1 MDALLN
7 EHHIYLT
14 PDGRMA
20 ICGLQAATV
29 PKVVNAMDAV
39 LRADPLLCARAEVA
53 KLEASP
59 HAKL

>member
-1 MDALLN
+1 MDALLS

-29 PKVVNAMDAV
+29 PRVVNAMDAV
-39 LRADPLLCARAEVA
+39 LRADPLLCTKTEAA
-53 KLEASP
+53 KLGAVPE
-59 HAKL
+59 AKL